1 MRGSGPGASSDVR
14 SEEMGA
20 DGSEDRPASLPIRRL
35 IELLRPIRAG
45 LVAMIGL
52 DTTSALVGLVP
63 PLALGTFVGALV
75 ERKDVT
81 EGVLL
86 AGLMGLAMCVEATAN
101 FLSEG
106 IYTRNASRLYGNLRM
121 QMFEGARRLSTVDE
135 HEIGGLPSR
144 FISDAESVGVAVLV
158 LDIGAMLLVEFAA
171 ATVAL
176 GLLAPWTV
184 PVVAPALA
192 ATWIVTRRTQE
203 PVASASQNRQ
213 EELEA
218 MTKSVTSELAHRD
231 DPQSV
236 RRFSEAVGR
245 VRTAEVRVGWLEAL
259 NLQGSGGLAKL
270 GPVAAVVAAAF
281 TGTNQVGTLISL
293 YLIAQ
298 RVFFG
303 FDGMVDLSLDLNSV
317 RGAVARCFALVDT
330 PTPATE
336 GEQLPPATDL

>member
-1 MRGSGPGASSDVR
+1 MRSVVRDASSDMR
-14 SEEMGA
+14 SEDTGT
-20 DGSEDRPASLPIRRL
+20 DRSEDGPASIPARRL
-35 IELLRPIRAG
+35 VGLLRPIRVG
-45 LVAMIGL
+45 LLAMVAL

-63 PLALGTFVGALV
+63 PLALGTFVAALV
-75 ERKDVT
+75 ERKDTT

-86 AGLMGLAMCVEATAN
+86 AALMGLAMFVEASAN
-101 FLSEG
+101 FLAEG
-106 IYTRNASRLYGNLRM
+106 IYTRNASQLYGNLRV
-121 QMFEGARRLSTVDE
+121 QMFEGARRLSSIDE

-144 FISDAESVGVAVLV
+144 FISDAESAGVAVLV
-158 LDIGAMLLVEFAA
+158 LDSGAMLLIEFAA
-171 ATVAL
+171 ATIAL
-176 GLLAPWTV
+176 GLLAPWTI
-184 PVVAPALA
+184 PVVAPALG

-203 PVASASQNRQ
+203 PVASASQIRQ
-213 EELEA
+213 EELEV
-218 MTKSVTSELAHRD
+218 MTKSVTTELAHRE
-231 DPQSV
+231 DPQSI